1 MNREDTSNVF
11 AYEVEK
17 IVATNRVAKV
27 VKGGRN
33 FSFNAIVVIGDKQG
47 NVGVGT
53 GKANEIVDAIRKA
66 KEKAA
71 KSLFTVPIVKGTIP
85 HEIIGRFGASRILL
99 KPASPGTGIIA
110 GGPAR
115 AILEAAGIENIL
127 SKSLGSN
134 TKGNVVKATVNGLKN
149 LMTIGQAAAFRGKN
163 IEHLIGE
170 KPASKREP
178 EEDTN
183 NTQDLYSRDTPV
195 EKNGQTGH
203 SPVPTEQAEP
213 APEPKTNLEGLD
225 EKD

>member
-1 MNREDTSNVF
+1 MKRTVDSNVPSF
-11 AYEVEK
+11 EVER

-33 FSFNAIVVIGDKQG
+33 FSFNAIVVVGDKSG

-66 KEKAA
+66 KERAGKNIF
-71 KSLFTVPIVKGTIP
+71 SVPIVNGTIP
-85 HEIIGRFGASRILL
+85 HEITGRFGASRILL

-115 AILEAAGIENIL
+115 AILEAVGIENIL

-134 TKGNVVKATVNGLKN
+134 TKGNVVKATVNGLQN
-149 LMTIGQAAAFRGKN
+149 LMTISQAASFRGKKTSDLTGVVFQKKDHHDEAAQSQETVDETAAQN
-163 IEHLIGE
+163 LTAKSEEGTAGE
-170 KPASKREP
+170 VTS
-178 EEDTN
+178 
-183 NTQDLYSRDTPV
+183 
-195 EKNGQTGH
+195 
-203 SPVPTEQAEP
+203 
-213 APEPKTNLEGLD
+213 